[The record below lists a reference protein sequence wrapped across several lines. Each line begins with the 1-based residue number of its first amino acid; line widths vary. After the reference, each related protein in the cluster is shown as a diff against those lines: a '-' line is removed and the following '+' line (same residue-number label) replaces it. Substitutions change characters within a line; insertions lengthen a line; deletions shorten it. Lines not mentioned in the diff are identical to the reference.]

1 MVIKTNIFSAR
12 AECPRDM
19 IELLNKETWFKN
31 LTWKQMHGYGADI
44 VIEFETNVTLEQL
57 RGELST
63 ITDTHVLMETLRQ
76 CPLKDNPLTR
86 DQEVWK

>member
-1 MVIKTNIFSAR
+1 MTVKTNIFSAR

-19 IELLNKETWFKN
+19 IELLNKNLWFKN
-31 LTWKQMHGYGADI
+31 LTWKQMDEFGADI
-44 VIEFETNVTLEQL
+44 VIEFETNATLEQL
-57 RGELST
+57 QEELST

-86 DQEVWK
+86 